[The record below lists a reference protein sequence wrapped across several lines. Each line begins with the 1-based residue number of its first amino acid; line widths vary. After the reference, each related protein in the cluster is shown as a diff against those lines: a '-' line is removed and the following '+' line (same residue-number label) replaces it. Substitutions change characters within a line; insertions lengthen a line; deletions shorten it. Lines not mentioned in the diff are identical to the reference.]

1 MKDIAVSVNSGV
13 YKEKI
18 LSTVPLRLY
27 QPGMYS
33 QYAPRQFVKSP
44 CVIGWEIYD
53 VGNFSLV
60 PDITTERWF
69 RDTNVMGEIVTA
81 PSDCIYQVYG
91 HFMAGITDFMTEY
104 LFMGSCSRSLL
115 GNMDIMCVDTWWL
128 NGFFA
133 ENKASFKTIE
143 AAFDA
148 SVRAATHFFRE
159 DGWEGRNV
167 REHTSPGGTKGL
179 LLGQVHETTICM
191 IINLPWLIP
200 PAALCSITILL
211 LGATLV
217 TNHLNRRQPVWKSSI
232 LPLPF
237 YGLDEKSQNGG
248 GVFNIPSL

>member
-1 MKDIAVSVNSGV
+1 
-13 YKEKI
+13 
-18 LSTVPLRLY
+18 
-27 QPGMYS
+27 
-33 QYAPRQFVKSP
+33 
-44 CVIGWEIYD
+44 
-53 VGNFSLV
+53 
-60 PDITTERWF
+60 
-69 RDTNVMGEIVTA
+69 
-81 PSDCIYQVYG
+81 
-91 HFMAGITDFMTEY
+91 MAGITDFMTEY
-104 LFMGSCSRSLL
+104 LFMGSCSISLL

-217 TNHLNRRQPVWKSSI
+217 TNHLDRRQPVWKSSI

-248 GVFNIPSL
+248 EESSTFQVYEMRAFKHISTTTVVKFQLGDNLTKPHFTSQDVTISDGHEMQSEAYSLLERRTNMQHTP